1 MKRTTSA
8 TVVHKP
14 RGRRDAANGGL
25 DVSREA
31 VVYINCKQAFDW
43 YCCGEDYHV
52 LTLAS
57 EQTLPDESDI

>member
-14 RGRRDAANGGL
+14 WGRRDAANGGL
-25 DVSREA
+25 DVSRGA
-31 VVYINCKQAFDW
+31 VVYIHCKQASDW
-43 YCCGEDYHV
+43 YCCGGDYHAV
-52 LTLAS
+52 SIAS